1 MDRGL
6 SRVRSTSLSLA
17 GTTTP
22 TVKEGTTLSPVLFI
36 GVPILLMMV
45 GGGPM
50 SSETHSIPP
59 SPRSP
64 TLLVWSGAR
73 STSSHTLIHAYCKFY
88 TATLIHPFG
97 SVDNSLCP
105 IPMVPVCRILG
116 VRLATTLL
124 HSTTT
129 STLSSTWLLEAPMA
143 GSKTENRAS
152 LGSISHLRL
161 PKISTRLKTNGIRH
175 GRRRAQ
181 AR

>member
-1 MDRGL
+1 MDHGL
-6 SRVRSTSLSLA
+6 SRVRSTSLSPA

-22 TVKEGTTLSPVLFI
+22 TPKEETTSSPVLFI
-36 GVPILLMMV
+36 GVPTLPMMA

-50 SSETHSIPP
+50 SSGTRFIQL

-64 TLLVWSGAR
+64 ILSAWSGAR
-73 STSSHTLIHAYCKFY
+73 STSSHTLIPAYCKFC
-88 TATLIHPFG
+88 TATSTHPFG
-97 SVDNSLCP
+97 NVANSLCP

-116 VRLATTLL
+116 VRPAMTLL
-124 HSTTT
+124 RSTRIST
-129 STLSSTWLLEAPMA
+129 SSLTWLLEALMA

-161 PKISTRLKTNGIRH
+161 PKISTRLKTNGIPH